1 MITASVLFVGSMQL
15 LVIGITGEYL
25 GRVYGEVKGRPL
37 YIVASSNIRRLSG
50 DKPDA
55 PTEETGR

>member
-1 MITASVLFVGSMQL
+1 MLFVGSMQL

-37 YIVASSNIRRLSG
+37 YIVANSNIRKLSG
-50 DKPDA
+50 DNADA
-55 PTEETGR
+55 PAEQADR